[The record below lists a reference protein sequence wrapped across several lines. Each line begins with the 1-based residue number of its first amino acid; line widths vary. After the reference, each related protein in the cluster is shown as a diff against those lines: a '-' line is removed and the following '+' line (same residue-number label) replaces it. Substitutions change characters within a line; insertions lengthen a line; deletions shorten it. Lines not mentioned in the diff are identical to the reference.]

1 MSEHLALIWNVKKGT
16 EEEVADLFKD
26 YHAPEYIARDEEGNE
41 VGRLISTQ
49 VFMRD
54 NTVVRVIE
62 FEGPMPVISKHM
74 SQQKG
79 IKELEDKLDDYLEV
93 PRDMTT
99 PEGVRAFF
107 MSTGMR
113 CLVARRYE
121 G

>member
-16 EEEVADLFKD
+16 EDEVADLFKD

-49 VFMRD
+49 VFMRE

-79 IKELEDKLDDYLEV
+79 IKELEDKLDDYLEE

>member
-1 MSEHLALIWNVKKGT
+1 MSEHIALIWNVKKGT
-16 EEEVADLFKD
+16 EEEVAKLFED
-26 YHAPEYIARDEEGNE
+26 YHAPDYIARDAEGNE
-41 VGRLISTQ
+41 VGRLISTA

-54 NTVVRVIE
+54 NTVVRMIE
-62 FEGPMPVISKHM
+62 FEGPFPLISKHL

-79 IKELEDKLDDYLEV
+79 IRDLEDQLDEYLEE

-99 PEGVRAFF
+99 PEGVRDFF
-107 MSTGMR
+107 QRTGMR